1 MDVYQV
7 PKRSIILI
15 KVFISLAILAIL
27 FALTDVTKMLS
38 VMMDI
43 NPLVIL
49 FSVFLCFS
57 RREKGWIFCARRY
70 FRLVSA
76 FRLAKR
82 RVSFRVTCW
91 FAQRSTRFRT
101 LGEGRYH
108 CFW

>member
-57 RREKGWIFCARRY
+57 QM
-70 FRLVSA
+70 V
-76 FRLAKR
+76 LAGVR
-82 RVSFRVTCW
+82 WHTIGV
-91 FAQRSTRFRT
+91 RT
-101 LGEGRYH
+101 GDFLT
-108 CFW
+108 FLPQ

>member
-15 KVFISLAILAIL
+15 KIFISLAILAIL

-57 RREKGWIFCARRY
+57 AYKLTQLLSI
-70 FRLVSA
+70 L
-76 FRLAKR
+76 
-82 RVSFRVTCW
+82 
-91 FAQRSTRFRT
+91 
-101 LGEGRYH
+101 
-108 CFW
+108 